1 MPASTLD
8 SDSLLELLQCGAV
21 ILTPNHRTAV
31 QAHELCG
38 QALKSKQGQPVAAS
52 PAIYPIDIWLRQ
64 CFQTLMELDP
74 DCEPLSILDSRQEL
88 ALWKTLIRDS
98 SVKNPLLNLQNA
110 AAQVLEAYRL
120 SLQWQIPLE
129 EFAPFQGRRHEQ
141 VDDCSAF
148 LEWSSRYQQR
158 CQQLGLCSFAEL
170 LQSLLGRLSRT
181 SAGLP
186 GHIIALGFSDP
197 PPLYQ
202 SLFRQ
207 LETQCQLEFMQWQQ
221 HSPRVS
227 KYSHASTADEIRAS
241 AQWSRDILN
250 ENPQARIGIICNEL
264 QQELSSLKRIFSD
277 VYTDKATFRKT
288 CFIQSDVNVCEDIPA
303 LKQIPRLLALN
314 LRELP
319 TLEYCLLL
327 RSPLLIAADTESPA
341 RASMERRLRERGEAL
356 VRCADCRF
364 SLGQAD
370 KPWHSPLLHKA
381 LQDCEA
387 LNRQQQKYQSLTV
400 WAELFDQQLGMLL
413 WPETASD
420 PHKALLRAYCS
431 QAFRQLKQL
440 DFIVGTVAIRE
451 ALSLLEQALLGLS
464 NKAHRQEAPVQILTA
479 QDAEGL
485 QFTHLWFMGLS
496 DTQWPAKHHGNPFIP
511 YPLQKRYG
519 LPNSSAQQLY
529 QQALQTMQN
538 MLANTSSELVFSFP
552 RNSEFGEQSAS
563 ALMTE
568 LAPAADIQAVENRT
582 LSTHLRSNSVQ
593 CFEDAQST
601 DKLDTYLDS
610 SLLSLNPQERPHG
623 GVALIQDQAEC
634 PFRAFALH
642 RLDSKELPAV
652 SYGIPARD
660 LGSMLHRVL
669 EKLWQHLL
677 NSNAL
682 HHLTAEQQTG
692 IVHAAVDTGL
702 SYLARKHPQ
711 LMQARY
717 IELER
722 QRLNRLITRWL
733 EEESKRAP
741 FTVIAHETE
750 VSWQHKGLSLKFR
763 IDRIDESMSDNETA
777 YVLIDYKS
785 GSTNSLA
792 WDDERPSAPQ
802 LLLYNEAL
810 LQQGQ
815 YQPVKALLYAQV
827 NIDKLQYRGISAD
840 AETYPKT
847 SITDQKKL
855 SAAFTWQ
862 QLQAHWQQSLQAMAD
877 EFLAGYCAVQPK
889 SPGSCQYC
897 HLDAFCRI
905 QEKIG
910 DDELQ
915 SEVIDD

>member
-8 SDSLLELLQCGAV
+8 SDKLHELLRSGSV

-31 QAHELCG
+31 QAHEAYG
-38 QALKSKQGQPVAAS
+38 HVLKSRKEQRVAPS
-52 PAIYPIDIWLRQ
+52 PSIYPIDIWLRER
-64 CFQTLMELDP
+64 FQTLIENDP
-74 DCEPLSILDSRQEL
+74 DCEPLTIMDSRQEL

-129 EFAPFQGRRHEQ
+129 EFTPFMGRRHEQ

-148 LEWSSRYQQR
+148 LEWSSLYQQR
-158 CQQLGLCSFAEL
+158 CRQLGLCSFAEL
-170 LQSLLGRLSRT
+170 LQQRFDRLSRAA
-181 SAGLP
+181 AGLP
-186 GHIIALGFSDP
+186 DKIIALGFSDP

-202 SLFRQ
+202 SLFRHLQ
-207 LETQCQLEFMQWQQ
+207 TQSQLEFMQWQE
-221 HSPRVS
+221 HSPIVN
-227 KYSHASTADEIRAS
+227 KYSHASTADEIKAS

-250 ENPQARIGIICNEL
+250 DNPQARVGIICNEL

-277 VYTDKATFRKT
+277 VYAGKSAFLNA
-288 CFIQSDVNVCEDIPA
+288 CFIQSDVNVFEDIPA
-303 LKQIPRLLALN
+303 LKQIPRLLTFN

-319 TLEYCLLL
+319 TLEYCYLL
-327 RSPLLIAADTESPA
+327 RSPLLLAADGESAA
-341 RASMERRLRERGEAL
+341 RAAMELRLRDRGEAI

-387 LNRQQQKYQSLTV
+387 LHRQQQKYQTLTA
-400 WAELFDQQLGMLL
+400 WAELFDQQLGVLV
-413 WPETASD
+413 WPETESGQ
-420 PHKALLRAYCS
+420 HRSLLRSYCS
-431 QAFRQLKQL
+431 LAFKQLKQL
-440 DFIVGTVAIRE
+440 DFIVGSVAIRE
-451 ALSLLEQALLGLS
+451 ALSLLEQVLLGLS
-464 NKAHRQEAPVQILTA
+464 NKSHRQEAPVQILTA

-496 DTQWPAKHHGNPFIP
+496 ATQWPAKQNGNPFIP
-511 YPLQKRYG
+511 YPLQKRYA
-519 LPNSSAQQLY
+519 LPNSSARQHY
-529 QQALQTMQN
+529 KNALQVMQN
-538 MLANTSSELVFSFP
+538 ILTNTSTELVFSFS
-552 RNSEFGEQSAS
+552 RHSEFGEQSAS
-563 ALMTE
+563 ALMIE
-568 LAPAADIQAVENRT
+568 LVPTADIQPVDSRS
-582 LSTHLRSNSVQ
+582 LSAHLRSNSVQ
-593 CFEDAQST
+593 CFWDAQAAE
-601 DKLDTYLDS
+601 KLESFSDT
-610 SLLSLNPQERPHG
+610 SLLALDPQESPHG

-642 RLDSKELPAV
+642 RLESKELPPVA
-652 SYGIPARD
+652 YGIPARD

-669 EKLWQHLL
+669 ENLWQQIL
-677 NSNAL
+677 NSSNL
-682 HHLTAEQQTG
+682 QQLSPDQQDSM
-692 IVHAAVDTGL
+692 VNAAVDTGL
-702 SYLARKHPQ
+702 SYLTRKHPH

-722 QRLNRLITRWL
+722 QRLNRLIVRWL
-733 EEESKRAP
+733 EEENKRAP
-741 FTVIAHETE
+741 FTVITQETE
-750 VSWQHKGLSLKFR
+750 VSWQHKGLTLKFR
-763 IDRIDESMSDNETA
+763 IDRIDEIMSDSETA

-785 GSTNSLA
+785 GSTSTLD
-792 WDDERPSAPQ
+792 WEDERPSAPQ

-810 LQQGQ
+810 AQQGR

-827 NIDKLQYRGISAD
+827 NIDSLQYRGISAN

-847 SITDQKKL
+847 SIKDQKKL
-855 SAAFTWQ
+855 SAEFTWQ
-862 QLQAHWQQSLQAMAD
+862 QLQQHWQQSLQAMAD
-877 EFLAGYCAVQPK
+877 EFLTGYCAVQPK

-910 DDELQ
+910 DDEGQ
-915 SEVIDD
+915 SEVSDG